1 LALQLLHNLKIKKK
15 TKLMGTCRKCGDHP
29 SEDLAKSGYKFIKKK
44 SSFYI
49 FEYNNDGFK
58 IK

>member
-1 LALQLLHNLKIKKK
+1 
-15 TKLMGTCRKCGDHP
+15 MGTCRKCGDHP